1 MTAFAQR
8 VEVIKDFLD
17 SIGNLDFEGVEK
29 HLSDNAVMTLPFL
42 DGLAPTEG
50 RAAIAEQLSATVPQ
64 MFERMNFFYDAFY
77 DVRDSDTV
85 IAEYHSECPRK
96 GQAGVYRNNYI
107 TVFGFDGE
115 KIALYKE
122 YLNPTRMTDLA

>member
-1 MTAFAQR
+1 MTGFADR
-8 VEVIKDFLD
+8 VKILEDFLD
-17 SIGNLDFEGVEK
+17 GIGSLDFERAGR
-29 HLSDNAVMTLPFL
+29 HLADNAVMTLPFL
-42 DGLAPTEG
+42 DGLPPTEG
-50 RAAIAEQLSATVPQ
+50 RDAIVGQLRATVPQ

-77 DVRDSDTV
+77 EVADSDTV

-96 GQAGVYRNNYI
+96 ADAGVYRNTYI

-122 YLNPTRMTDLA
+122 YLNPTKLAGLT

>member
-1 MTAFAQR
+1 MTAFARR
-8 VEVIKDFLD
+8 VEVVKDFLD
-17 SIGNLDFEGVEK
+17 SIGNLDFVRVGL
-29 HLSDNAVMTLPFL
+29 HLAQNAVMTMPFL
-42 DGLAPTEG
+42 DGLPPTEG
-50 RAAIAEQLSATVPQ
+50 KAAIAEQLGASVPQ

-96 GQAGVYRNNYI
+96 GGAGVYRNAYI

-115 KIALYKE
+115 TIALYKE

>member
-1 MTAFAQR
+1 MTGFSRR
-8 VEVIKDFLD
+8 VEVVKEFLD
-17 SIGNLDFEGVEK
+17 GIGNLDFETVGQ
-29 HLSDNAVMTLPFL
+29 HLAGHAVMTMPLVEGLP
-42 DGLAPTEG
+42 PTEG
-50 RAAIAEQLSATVPQ
+50 RDAIVGQLSATVPQ

-77 DVRDSDTV
+77 EVADSDIV

-96 GQAGVYRNNYI
+96 ADAGVYRNVYI

-122 YLNPTRMTDLA
+122 YLNPTRLAELA

>member
-1 MTAFAQR
+1 MDSNIG
-8 VEVIKDFLD
+8 V
-17 SIGNLDFEGVEK
+17 SIGPGQK
-29 HLSDNAVMTLPFL
+29 H
-42 DGLAPTEG
+42 
-50 RAAIAEQLSATVPQ
+50 
-64 MFERMNFFYDAFY
+64 
-77 DVRDSDTV
+77 DTV

-96 GQAGVYRNNYI
+96 GNAGVYRNTYI